1 MAIIIFA
8 RARARNGSRGG
19 GGELRVNQIYR
30 WFLSYKAVHRNRV

>member
-19 GGELRVNQIYR
+19 EEDSRVNQIYR
-30 WFLSYKAVHRNRV
+30 RFLSYKAVYRNRV